1 MTGQTPPADDDIVDG
16 TVIEETPP
24 APPHPRAA
32 SRARYAVLML
42 ILVGFAGAAGFLW
55 QDREQVRNE
64 AASLTNDV
72 EMLRRQME
80 MQTAQMA
87 AMQQQIRAGDDAR
100 AQLANDV
107 AAGQTAAASARAH
120 QGNVATEFAALEKSI
135 RRDLDQLT
143 EQLTQLASEAEAGDN
158 VTEIALDKGATGAVP
173 APAGPGVVPMEQQ
186 VRDGAA
192 DSITAPPVKQALL
205 IAQTELVVINGIM
218 LQNQTGEALAQWREM
233 ITDLVRAGA
242 PAPAWAVLQMAI
254 DANPPSR
261 AILVA
266 QGQDILRQRIT
277 AMHTT
282 PDDASTLDRLFAAV
296 RRFVHLRPAD
306 GSAGGVAG
314 AVTQFE
320 DALRVGNLAAAVEIA
335 AAWSA
340 EDLAGLTDW
349 QAGAADRVALD
360 RAVSAAS
367 ADVIDRLASLT
378 ATKDMK

>member
-24 APPHPRAA
+24 ATPHPRAA

-64 AASLTNDV
+64 SASLTNDV

-107 AAGQTAAASARAH
+107 AAGQTAAASARAD
-120 QGNVATEFAALEKSI
+120 QGSVATEFAALEKSI

-158 VTEIALDKGATGAVP
+158 VTEIALDKGASGAVP
-173 APAGPGVVPMEQQ
+173 APADPGVVPMEQQ
-186 VRDGAA
+186 VSGGAA

-218 LQNQTGEALAQWREM
+218 LQNQTGEALDQWREM

-266 QGQDILRQRIT
+266 EGQDILRQRIT

-282 PDDASTLDRLFAAV
+282 PDDASTVDRLFAAV